1 MINEIGQQGKELSI
15 EKKKKKK
22 HLPGTMSS
30 IEKRQSPV
38 ESISQ
43 NVEEKSLK
51 SNKKGTG

>member
-1 MINEIGQQGKELSI
+1 MINEMAIGKRIKYRE
-15 EKKKKKK
+15 KKKKK